1 MCTALTMEDQLLIAL
16 AVTALTIVLGSALIM
31 FTANHH
37 TKQHVQ
43 LCQPVMETRRAK
55 GKLIT
60 GNKDYKTKQVTTIA
74 VQETARA

>member
-1 MCTALTMEDQLLIAL
+1 MEDQLLIAL
-16 AVTALTIVLGSALIM
+16 AVTIVLGFALIM
-31 FTANHH
+31 FTANHR

-43 LCQPVMETRRAK
+43 LCQPVMETRTAK

-74 VQETARA
+74 VQETARE